1 MEMSVREGK
10 AQFSAIIAAA
20 ERGETVTIT
29 KHGKVVAQVSPP
41 RKVKNRI
48 NLDAGEVYLSRSTSI
63 PKVWISGLPNSTI
76 RLSVAKFWDS
86 IGK

>member
-29 KHGKVVAQVSPP
+29 KHGKVVAEVSPP
-41 RKVKNRI
+41 RGSGAKLNFAAADAYLKEIGFNPEGLDLWPPEFDDPAYSWKV
-48 NLDAGEVYLSRSTSI
+48 L
-63 PKVWISGLPNSTI
+63 GLE
-76 RLSVAKFWDS
+76 D
-86 IGK
+86 

>member
-29 KHGKVVAQVSPP
+29 KHGKVVAEISPP
-41 RKVKNRI
+41 RKVKNKI
-48 NLDAGEVYLSRSTSI
+48 NLEAGEAYLKSINFNPDGLDLWPPEFDDPAFSRE
-63 PKVWISGLPNSTI
+63 VLGLE
-76 RLSVAKFWDS
+76 D
-86 IGK
+86 